1 MDGRKE
7 ERLKSVGG
15 GRGGGRGILPDAAF
29 GPPGRIDPRTRVSS
43 GDTNLSIIATPVPPN
58 FSLRKTL
65 GPPREAAEFLLR
77 TSIAPGGS
85 SGRFGTLLNACEE
98 QQGGSGGDTTV
109 TGEDNMLYRF
119 DYRVER
125 VRPRVGGGDTGID
138 DASSPQLSSLPTL
151 RAIAI
156 VAVTANTG
164 DKVER
169 TLVTATVVAPEAEWD
184 GGDGGYGRKLK
195 RVAESF
201 RLTR

>member
-1 MDGRKE
+1 
-7 ERLKSVGG
+7 
-15 GRGGGRGILPDAAF
+15 
-29 GPPGRIDPRTRVSS
+29 
-43 GDTNLSIIATPVPPN
+43 
-58 FSLRKTL
+58 
-65 GPPREAAEFLLR
+65 
-77 TSIAPGGS
+77 
-85 SGRFGTLLNACEE
+85 
-98 QQGGSGGDTTV
+98 
-109 TGEDNMLYRF
+109 MLYQF

-164 DKVER
+164 GKVER